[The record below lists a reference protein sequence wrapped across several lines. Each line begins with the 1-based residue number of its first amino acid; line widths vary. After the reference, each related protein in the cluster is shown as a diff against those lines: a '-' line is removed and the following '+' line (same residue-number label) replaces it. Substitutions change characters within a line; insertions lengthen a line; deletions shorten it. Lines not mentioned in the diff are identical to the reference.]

1 MLLASTTALAVLFY
15 IVSLSCGIK
24 LTLKAAKARPE
35 IKERSTN
42 ESRECKFTIVVPA
55 LREQSVIV
63 STVDHLLRM
72 RYRDGLFRIVV
83 ACHHS
88 ESGPNST
95 AALVRQHFGHKANGV
110 PSVTVFE
117 YPGNKTKRSA
127 QINYALL
134 GIDAPQLEDGQRHII
149 SVFDADSMP
158 DLESLS
164 DVNRLFT
171 TFDGVQAVQQASIYL
186 LNTDELKRQPFLL
199 ANAIIQTLWCY
210 SFELPLLIRASQAA
224 ARGKEI
230 AFPPYGLGHGMHID
244 LRTLKRIGGFPED
257 GNCDGI
263 QLGFLLA
270 SEGTPLFPSFVPD
283 HCQSPS
289 SLAVVF
295 HQHSF
300 WFSGNLEFFK
310 LWKRGRI
317 KTKSAAILNHVLLN
331 VRWLL
336 LPALAI
342 LPALALGWAYLV
354 IVYAVFWAYYAFSF
368 RTVRRAS
375 HGSIPE
381 ATFAALALL
390 PAAAAFKS
398 LGAMFGLITI
408 MKGDTTYRKVE
419 R

>member
-1 MLLASTTALAVLFY
+1 
-15 IVSLSCGIK
+15 
-24 LTLKAAKARPE
+24 
-35 IKERSTN
+35 
-42 ESRECKFTIVVPA
+42 
-55 LREQSVIV
+55 
-63 STVDHLLRM
+63 
-72 RYRDGLFRIVV
+72 
-83 ACHHS
+83 
-88 ESGPNST
+88 
-95 AALVRQHFGHKANGV
+95 LVRQNFGLNANGV
-110 PSVTVFE
+110 SNVTVFE
-117 YPGNKTKRSA
+117 YPGNKIKRSA

-134 GIDAPQLEDGQRHII
+134 EVDPLPLEDGQRHII

-158 DLESLS
+158 DLESLN
-164 DVNRLFT
+164 DVNRLFSSS
-171 TFDGVQAVQQASIYL
+171 DGVQAVQQASIYL

-224 ARGKEI
+224 ERGKEI

-283 HCQSPS
+283 HCQSPT
-289 SLAVVF
+289 SLPVVF

-310 LWKRGRI
+310 LWKSGRI
-317 KTKSAAILNHVLLN
+317 KSRPVAIWNHFILN

-336 LPALAI
+336 LPVLAI
-342 LPALALGWAYLV
+342 LPVFALGWAYLV
-354 IVYAVFWAYYAFSF
+354 IIYSVFWAYYAISF
-368 RTVRRAS
+368 RAVRRAS
-375 HGSIPE
+375 YGSIPQ
-381 ATFAALALL
+381 ATFSALALL

-398 LGAMFGLITI
+398 LGAMFGLIKI
-408 MKGDTTYRKVE
+408 MRGRKNYRKVE